1 MHDDEHSDKPDQ
13 PTPLNTLFTDGA
25 AGDGQDDL
33 PDTPHGNRMRA
44 RMACVQALYQW
55 LLSQTSAGDLIVQ
68 FAHGGRLTRADR
80 AYFETLL
87 QGVTADKTALEQA
100 FDAHL
105 SRPASQLDPVEHAIL
120 LLATYELRDCRDVP
134 FAAVIDQACSMARIY
149 GAQDGYRFI
158 NGVLDATART
168 LRASEMGAR

>member
-1 MHDDEHSDKPDQ
+1 MHDDSPSDQ
-13 PTPLNTLFTDGA
+13 PEENAPLKTLFDDA
-25 AGDGQDDL
+25 AGDAQDDL
-33 PDTPHGNRMRA
+33 PDTPHGSRIRA

-55 LLSQTSAGDLIVQ
+55 LLSETTAAELIVQ
-68 FAHGGRLTRADR
+68 FAHGGRLARADS

-87 QGVTADKTALEQA
+87 NGVTANKAALEQL

-105 SRPASQLDPVEHAIL
+105 DRPAVQLDPVEHAIL
-120 LLATYELRDCRDVP
+120 LLATYELRESLDVP

-158 NGVLDATART
+158 NAVLDATARK
-168 LRASEMGAR
+168 LRASEMGKR